1 MSSTTERRIFPR
13 NYREAPIVYAKY
25 NTKKYLGA
33 RMYNNSRGGMNLVS
47 NRPLK
52 PGSDICIKMENYSAG
67 TSNQDDFRGEVIWC
81 KDVSNVYA
89 SYYGKYETGVEYYA
103 PLDIIK

>member
-1 MSSTTERRIFPR
+1 
-13 NYREAPIVYAKY
+13 VYAKH
-25 NTKKYLGA
+25 NTKKYHGA

-67 TSNQDDFRGEVIWC
+67 TSNPDEFRAEVIWC

-89 SYYGKYETGVEYYA
+89 SYYGKYECGVEYHA

>member
-1 MSSTTERRIFPR
+1 MSSTAERRIFPR
-13 NYREAPIVYAKY
+13 SYQEAPVVYAQH
-25 NTKKYLGA
+25 NTKKYHGA

-47 NRPLK
+47 NRLLK
-52 PGSDICIKMENYSAG
+52 PGSEISIKMENYSAG
-67 TSNQDDFRGEVIWC
+67 TSNQDNLRAEVIWS

-89 SYYGKYETGVEYYA
+89 SYYGKYETGIEYHA